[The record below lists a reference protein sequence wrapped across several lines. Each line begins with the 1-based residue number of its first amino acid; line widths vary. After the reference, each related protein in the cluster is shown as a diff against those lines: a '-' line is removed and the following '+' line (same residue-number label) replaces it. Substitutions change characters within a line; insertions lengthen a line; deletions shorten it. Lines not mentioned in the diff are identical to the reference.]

1 MKLKPWPAAALLAL
15 MILPIAAC
23 ASQYG
28 VVLTSGTSAARAPR
42 PAVPAADGLA
52 LFQEKDADRDGAIA
66 PAELATGLDVG
77 AREAAQLFVLLDR
90 DADGRLTP
98 AEYFP
103 DPGQVHVVTR
113 HVAHAAE
120 ASR

>member
-1 MKLKPWPAAALLAL
+1 MKLTPWPAAALLAL

-28 VVLTSGTSAARAPR
+28 GVLTSGVAPAKAPR
-42 PAVPAADGLA
+42 PAAPADDGLA
-52 LFQEKDADRDGAIA
+52 LFQEKDADGDGAIA
-66 PAELATGLDVG
+66 PAELAAGLDVG
-77 AREAAQLFVLLDR
+77 TREAAQLFVLLDR
-90 DADGRLTP
+90 DANGRLTP

-113 HVAHAAE
+113 HVAHAAD
-120 ASR
+120 ATR